1 MVLAAPKNTYF
12 HCAPIGL
19 SPGAVIQPG
28 NWGRVLDLYQITN
41 NQINQQ
47 AVRETILELFRQVY
61 APTKAS
67 RLKSIFVCPTLAEAI
82 AFRDRH
88 QRTQLIYEVV
98 PVLKDGPTHVGDY
111 ELAIAPYPPRYF
123 RAMFDLA
130 RDYWAVA
137 PTANHEVLF
146 ECAVY
151 IVSVPQVPPPP

>member
-1 MVLAAPKNTYF
+1 MRLATPAKTYF

-28 NWGRVLDLYQITN
+28 NWGRILNLYQITN
-41 NQINQQ
+41 NQIEMR
-47 AVRETILELFRQVY
+47 AFRETILELSRQIH

-67 RLKSIFVCPTLAEAI
+67 RLKSIFVCPSLAEAI
-82 AFRDRH
+82 AFRDKH
-88 QRTQLIYEVV
+88 QRTQHIYEVV
-98 PVLKDGPTHVGDY
+98 PVVSDAPTHIGDY
-111 ELAIAPYPPRYF
+111 ELAIVGYPARYF
-123 RAMFDLA
+123 HAMFDLA
-130 RDYWAVA
+130 RDYWVVA